1 MIRVLLFNDLRAG
14 LPSDGF
20 FDILELTDDTPV
32 AGGFEKLHDRLDLR
46 AHRPGGKVQSIHLA
60 GGGAFDSPLVR
71 HPPVRIYAVHIG
83 GHNEEIRANLA
94 GQELDP
100 RGFILDGRK
109 SILERGA
116 DDPVIGSVISENA
129 LGLQHGRAFL
139 AFGLHLAVHGVG
151 DVCRRIDPLD
161 LDTQRRFIAPFTDS
175 NYILGTDEMGRG
187 TLTRL
192 IYGGRISLIVG
203 VTAMFATIVTGMI
216 IGLLTGYYGGRVD
229 NILMRF
235 TDTMLCFPQVF
246 LLLVLAAFIT
256 PTVISIALIIGFT
269 SWMEVA
275 RIIRAQIQYIKEQ
288 DFVQASYALG
298 ASGFRI
304 MFRELLP
311 NAMAPVLVSATLNVA
326 NAVLMESYISF
337 LGYGIQPPLASWG
350 NMLTDAQAYFD
361 LAPWLAILPGVMI
374 TLTVMSFNFLGDG
387 LRDALDP
394 RLRMMSG

>member
-1 MIRVLLFNDLRAG
+1 MAVEEIKGG
-14 LPSDGF
+14 LIARETASEF
-20 FDILELTDDTPV
+20 YESQTHRIWRRFLHHRLAV
-32 AGGFEKLHDRLDLR
+32 AGGCVILVLFLSTIFAAL
-46 AHRPGGKVQSIHLA
+46 I
-60 GGGAFDSPLVR
+60 SP
-71 HPPVRIYAVHIG
+71 
-83 GHNEEIRANLA
+83 N
-94 GQELDP
+94 
-100 RGFILDGRK
+100 
-109 SILERGA
+109 
-116 DDPVIGSVISENA
+116 
-129 LGLQHGRAFL
+129 
-139 AFGLHLAVHGVG
+139 
-151 DVCRRIDPLD
+151 DPLD
-161 LDTQRRFIAPFTDS
+161 PDTKRRFIAPFTDS
-175 NYILGTDEMGRG
+175 NYLLGTDEMGRG
-187 TLTRL
+187 TFTRL

-216 IGLLTGYYGGRVD
+216 IGLLSGYYGGRID

-298 ASGFRI
+298 ASGSRI

-361 LAPWLAILPGVMI
+361 LAPWLAILPGMMI

-394 RLRMMSG
+394 RLRMTTG